1 MVVAVQMPLWLKTQP
16 HPKLPEQE
24 CHQGRGRLPSKG
36 HALLPRQTSWDSRD
50 KEKKISQIKM
60 KNTYLIHTPT
70 KRSIHKTVSS
80 KYTTRHSLKEIPLSC
95 HRIKTLP
102 FGKIHAK
109 TIHSWRFSLYSLQIR
124 LERFGKIS
132 HLNEKKSSLYQ
143 SL

>member
-1 MVVAVQMPLWLKTQP
+1 MGVAGFPARDTPFCLD
-16 HPKLPEQE
+16 KLPEI
-24 CHQGRGRLPSKG
+24 HVIK
-36 HALLPRQTSWDSRD
+36 
-50 KEKKISQIKM
+50 KKKISQIKM

-109 TIHSWRFSLYSLQIR
+109 TIHSKRFPSNSFQIR
-124 LERFGKIS
+124 LKRFGKIS
-132 HLNEKKSSLYQ
+132 HLRDYAATDLNVCCTLFSCFCFRYLIE
-143 SL
+143 